1 MPGSNRL
8 SSKKNLVLQ
17 VITQLETKYGRSR
30 LIARFE
36 PMDELISCILSQH
49 TSDTSSFPAF
59 TSLRATFPEWQ
70 QVVDAGPERIA
81 DVIRKAGL
89 ANQKSKSIIACL
101 RAIHERVGEYSL
113 EFLRTMPTF
122 EARKWLMSLPGVG
135 PKTASIVL
143 CFSMG
148 RETIPVD
155 THIYRVSWRI
165 GIIPEEIGE
174 VKAHDLLMEVVSAD
188 LAFRYHID
196 LIQHGRMVCKAPLPD
211 CDRCPITN
219 LCHWYRIGGPAKR
232 KLELLESRT
241 NGSARRSG
249 NAKP

>member
-1 MPGSNRL
+1 MTGTKRPQ
-8 SSKKNLVLQ
+8 SKSDLVQQ
-17 VITQLETKYGRSR
+17 VIDRLEVRYGRSR

-36 PMDELISCILSQH
+36 PMDELVSCILSQH

-59 TSLRATFPEWQ
+59 TNLRATFPQWRD
-70 QVVDAGPERIA
+70 VVEAGPERVA
-81 DVIRKAGL
+81 EVIRKAGL

-101 RAIHERVGEYSL
+101 NEIYNRVGEYSL
-113 EFLRTMPTF
+113 ESLRQMPTL
-122 EARKWLMSLPGVG
+122 EARKWLMELPGVG

-165 GIIPEEIGE
+165 GIIPDDTGE
-174 VKAHDLLMEVVSAD
+174 VKAHDLLMRIVPPH

-196 LIQHGRMVCKAPLPD
+196 LIQHGRVVCKAPNPD
-211 CDRCPITN
+211 CPSCPVTD
-219 LCHWYRIGGPAKR
+219 LCQWYQTGGSAKR
-232 KLELLESRT
+232 KDELLK
-241 NGSARRSG
+241 RRLRK
-249 NAKP
+249 AAPET